1 VNESRERDVDTGGFD
16 WGQVRYHIGLRYGFG
31 STVDRA
37 SLPPAILRIPE
48 GGAR

>member
-1 VNESRERDVDTGGFD
+1 LNL
-16 WGQVRYHIGLRYGFG
+16 GLRYGFG
-31 STVDRA
+31 TPVDRP

>member
-1 VNESRERDVDTGGFD
+1 
-16 WGQVRYHIGLRYGFG
+16 LRVGVG
-31 STVDRA
+31 SAADRP